1 MAIDTIEKLRT
12 VHRPAAARRS
22 VSPFRRSRRFLCG
35 SRVQWLGTNGHAN
48 PAREERKSRGPARC
62 RRQIFV
68 VGAVLLGLACA
79 SPPHVPPEGL
89 PELFEAVEA
98 NPALYETA
106 MDGCVQVHNVWKAQ
120 VRAVHLTARGS
131 ITDRVEMLRD
141 SVYTPYSEFWD
152 GYLGPG
158 FDRWVRR
165 HFDLAGHP
173 ARINP
178 TRTDFFG
185 VIADATARAEEI
197 TGLRGCAKWYLV
209 YGPGYAN
216 MGGLSDGRGMLVDFF
231 APGYDGDFSIEDMRP
246 VVSHEIAHVL
256 RGHASQPETRTV
268 LSVIVNEGMAD
279 YFKSI
284 YWGGELNDAEVLGYS
299 ESEWEW
305 AVAHESELWRIAREQ
320 LEETSS
326 AIIDQYQRSD
336 RRLHPE
342 GPPRVGYFLGYR
354 IAEAYIAKHG
364 RNALVDLFRLP
375 SRKILDD
382 SGYSPQP

>member
-1 MAIDTIEKLRT
+1 MAIDAIEKLRT
-12 VHRPAAARRS
+12 GPPSGRPAKKRFSVPPQPQIPARLKGP
-22 VSPFRRSRRFLCG
+22 VA
-35 SRVQWLGTNGHAN
+35 WTNGHAN
-48 PAREERKSRGPARC
+48 PAREERESIGPARY

-68 VGAVLLGLACA
+68 VGAVLLGLACG
-79 SPPHVPPEGL
+79 SPPYVPPEGL
-89 PELFEAVEA
+89 PELFEAVVA

-158 FDRWVRR
+158 FDRWVTR

-173 ARINP
+173 AKTNP
-178 TRTDFFG
+178 TRADFFV
-185 VIADATARAEEI
+185 VIADVTARAEEI
-197 TGLRGCAKWYLV
+197 TGLRACAEWYLV

-216 MGGLSDGRGMLVDFF
+216 MGGLSDGRMLVDFF
-231 APGYDGDFSIEDMRP
+231 ALGVVGDFSADDMRQ
-246 VVSHEIAHVL
+246 VASHEVAHVL
-256 RGHASQPETRTV
+256 RAHASEPEAWTV
-268 LSVIVNEGMAD
+268 LNVIVTEGMAD
-279 YFKSI
+279 YFKKV
-284 YWGGELNDAEVLGYS
+284 YWGGELSDAEVLGYS
-299 ESEWEW
+299 DSEWDW
-305 AVAHESELWRIAREQ
+305 AVAHESELWHIAREQ

-342 GPPRVGYFLGYR
+342 GPTRVGYFLGYR
-354 IAEAYIAKHG
+354 ISEAYMARRG
-364 RNALVDLFRLP
+364 PDALIDLFRL
-375 SRKILDD
+375 SAGKILDD
-382 SGYSPQP
+382 SGYSPQAP